1 MFQIHKNMQK
11 QQYKHKYRYGGVL
24 FGKEERNA
32 INKVLDRNFWQI
44 DKEGDLM
51 EKECSKYLGVK
62 YGILSNSGSSAGLLA
77 LSALELPKGSE
88 VIIPAVTFP
97 TIFNIILQC
106 GLVPVVID
114 AKIGT
119 YCLDVKDVEKA
130 ITKKTKAVIAV
141 HLLGNVVDMPALMK
155 LAKKKGLIVLEDF
168 CDAFASTI
176 NGKKVGSFGHI
187 NFTSFHAA
195 HIIAMGQG
203 GGTFTNNKELAQK
216 VRMYRD
222 WGRQANLQMKKNTKY
237 PKLPQDQNPRY
248 IYEKIGYN
256 LSPLELQAAMGRVQ
270 LRKVEKIK
278 KLRKRN
284 FDYLWEE
291 LIQFKDL
298 IMPKWIK
305 ESDICWFGFPISVKS
320 RRPELIKH
328 LDKKGIETRT
338 MFSGNITKHSAYKNS
353 VYRVSGKLEE
363 ADWILE
369 HSLWFTVHPRYT
381 PKDLSYIVKV
391 FGEFYK

>member
-1 MFQIHKNMQK
+1 MKK
-11 QQYKHKYRYGGVL
+11 YKFTYGGAL
-24 FGKEERNA
+24 FGKEERDA
-32 INKVLDRNFWQI
+32 INKVLDRNWWQI

-51 EKECSKYLGVK
+51 EKEASKYLGVK
-62 YGILSNSGSSAGLLA
+62 YGVLANSGSSAALLA

-114 AKIGT
+114 AKVGT

-155 LAKKKGLIVLEDF
+155 LVKKKKLIVIEDF
-168 CDAFASTI
+168 CDAFGSTI

-203 GGTFTNNKELAQK
+203 GGAFTNDKELAQK

-222 WGRQANLQMKKNTKY
+222 WGRQADLTMKENTKY
-237 PKLPQDQNPRY
+237 PSLPKDQNPRY

-284 FDYLWEE
+284 FDYLYKELSKFEE
-291 LIQFKDL
+291 LI
-298 IMPKWIK
+298 MPYWI
-305 ESDICWFGFPISVKS
+305 EGADICWFGFPISVKS
-320 RRPELIKH
+320 RRPELIDW

-338 MFSGNITKHSAYKNS
+338 MMAGNIIKHPMIKNIK
-353 VYRVSGKLEE
+353 YRVGGELKE

-369 HSLWFTVHPRYT
+369 HSLWFTVHPRYN
-381 PKDLSYIVKV
+381 PKSLKYIVNT
-391 FGEFYK
+391 FRDFYKK

>member
-1 MFQIHKNMQK
+1 MTNKKGGAGYRF
-11 QQYKHKYRYGGVL
+11 RYGGALISNQEV
-24 FGKEERNA
+24 KA
-32 INKVLDRNFWQI
+32 INKVIKRNWWAW
-44 DKEGDLM
+44 DKEGELF
-51 EKECSKYLGVK
+51 EKETAEYLGMK
-62 YGILSNSGSSAGLLA
+62 YGIGANSGSSAGLLA

-114 AKIGT
+114 TKIGT

-155 LAKKKGLIVLEDF
+155 LAKRKKLIVLEDF

-203 GGTFTNNKELAQK
+203 GGTFTNDKDLAQK

-222 WGRQANLQMKKNTKY
+222 WGRQTNLTMRENTKY
-237 PKLPQDQNPRY
+237 PKLPKDQNPRY

-270 LRKVEKIK
+270 LRKVETIK
-278 KLRKRN
+278 MIRKRN
-284 FDYLWEE
+284 FDYLYWE
-291 LIQFKDL
+291 LRKFKEI
-298 IMPKWIK
+298 IMPTWMKGT
-305 ESDICWFGFPISVKS
+305 DICWFGFPISVKS
-320 RRPELIKH
+320 RRPELIKW
-328 LDKKGIETRT
+328 LDDKGIETRT
-338 MFSGNITKHSAYKNS
+338 MMAGNITKHPAFANS
-353 VYRVSGKLEE
+353 KYRISGTLKD
-363 ADWILE
+363 ADWILKN
-369 HSLWFTVHPRYT
+369 SLWFTVHPRYT
-381 PKDLSYIVKV
+381 PKDLSYIIKV
-391 FGEFYK
+391 FREFYK

>member
-1 MFQIHKNMQK
+1 MPLK
-11 QQYKHKYRYGGVL
+11 YKFTYGGAL
-24 FGKEERNA
+24 FGKEERKA
-32 INKVLDRNFWQI
+32 INKVLDRNWWQI
-44 DKEGDLM
+44 AQEGELM
-51 EKECSKYLGVK
+51 EKEASKYLGVK
-62 YGILSNSGSSAGLLA
+62 YGVLANSGSSAGLLA

-119 YCLDVKDVEKA
+119 YCLNVKDVEKA
-130 ITKKTKAVIAV
+130 ISPKTRAVIAV
-141 HLLGNVVDMPALMK
+141 HLLGNVVDMPTLMK
-155 LAKKKGLIVLEDF
+155 LAKKKKLIVLEDF
-168 CDAFASTI
+168 CDAFGSTI

-203 GGTFTNNKELAQK
+203 GGAFTNNKELVQK

-222 WGRQANLQMKKNTKY
+222 WGRQANLEAKENTKW
-237 PKLPQDQNPRY
+237 PKLPKDQNPRY

-278 KLRKRN
+278 KLRKKN
-284 FDYLWEE
+284 FDYLYKELSKFEE
-291 LIQFKDL
+291 L

-305 ESDICWFGFPISVKS
+305 GADICWFGFPISVKS

-328 LDKKGIETRT
+328 LERNEIETRT
-338 MFSGNITKHSAYKNS
+338 MFTGNVTKHSAYKDS
-353 VYRVSGKLEE
+353 VYRVSGELKD
-363 ADWILE
+363 ADRILE
-369 HSLWFTVHPRYT
+369 HSLWIGVHPRYNI
-381 PKDLSYIVKV
+381 KDMAWVVSV
-391 FGEFYK
+391 FKEFYEKTRTT

>member
-1 MFQIHKNMQK
+1 MNK
-11 QQYKHKYRYGGVL
+11 YKFTYGGAL
-24 FGKEERNA
+24 FGKEERDA
-32 INKVLDRNFWQI
+32 INRVLDRNWWQI
-44 DKEGDLM
+44 SEQGGLM
-51 EKECSKYLGVK
+51 EKEASKYLGVK
-62 YGILSNSGSSAGLLA
+62 YGVLANSGSSAALLA

-130 ITKKTKAVIAV
+130 ITKKTRAIIAV
-141 HLLGNVVDMPALMK
+141 HLLGNVVDMPRLMK
-155 LAKKKGLIVLEDF
+155 LAKKNGLIVMEDF
-168 CDAFASTI
+168 CDAFGSTI
-176 NGKKVGSFGHI
+176 DGKKVGSFGHI

-203 GGTFTNNKELAQK
+203 GGTYTNNKDLAEK

-222 WGRQANLQMKKNTKY
+222 WGRQANLKAKINTKH
-237 PKLPQDQNPRY
+237 PMLPVDQNPRY

-278 KLRKRN
+278 KLRQRN
-284 FDYLWEE
+284 FNYLYNE
-291 LIQFKDL
+291 LSKLEDL
-298 IMPKWIK
+298 IMPTWIK
-305 ESDICWFGFPISVKS
+305 GADVCWFGFPISVKG
-320 RRPELIKH
+320 RRMDLIEH
-328 LDKKGIETRT
+328 LEKKGIETRT
-338 MFSGNITKHSAYKNS
+338 MFSGNITKHSAYENS
-353 VYRVSGKLEE
+353 IYRVSGKLED

-369 HSLWFTVHPRYT
+369 HSLWFTTHPRYSI
-381 PKDLSYIVKV
+381 KDLKEIVDIFK
-391 FGEFYK
+391 EFYNK

>member
-1 MFQIHKNMQK
+1 MKKNK
-11 QQYKHKYRYGGVL
+11 YKFTYGGAL
-24 FGKEERNA
+24 FGKEERRA
-32 INKVLDRNFWQI
+32 INKVLDRNWWQI
-44 DKEGDLM
+44 DKEGEMM
-51 EKECSKYLGVK
+51 EKETAKYLGVK
-62 YGILSNSGSSAGLLA
+62 YGILTNSGSSSALLA

-114 AKIGT
+114 AKVGT
-119 YCLDVKDVEKA
+119 YCLDIVDVEKA

-141 HLLGNVVDMPALMK
+141 HLLGNVVDMPVLMK
-155 LAKKKGLIVLEDF
+155 VAKKHKLIVLEDF
-168 CDAFASTI
+168 CDAWGSTI

-203 GGTFTNNKELAQK
+203 GGTYTNDKKLAEK

-222 WGRQANLQMKKNTKY
+222 WGRQANLNAKENTKW
-237 PKLPQDQNPRY
+237 PKLPKDQNPRY

-270 LRKVEKIK
+270 LRKVAKIK
-278 KLRKRN
+278 ALRKRN
-284 FDYLWEE
+284 FDYLYKE
-291 LIQFKDL
+291 LSKFEDL
-298 IMPKWIK
+298 LMPDWLYGA
-305 ESDICWFGFPISVKS
+305 DICWFGFPISVMNRSK
-320 RRPELIKH
+320 LIAY
-328 LDKKGIETRT
+328 LERKGIETRT
-338 MFSGNITKHSAYKNS
+338 MFSGNIIKHSAYENS
-353 VYRVSGKLEE
+353 VYRVSGKLKN

-391 FGEFYK
+391 FKEFYA

>member
-1 MFQIHKNMQK
+1 MKK
-11 QQYKHKYRYGGVL
+11 YKFLYGGCL
-24 FGKEERNA
+24 FGKSERDA
-32 INKVLDRNFWQI
+32 INKVLDRNWWQI
-44 DKEGDLM
+44 AEEGDLM
-51 EKECSKYLGVK
+51 EKECSKYLGVG
-62 YGILSNSGSSAGLLA
+62 YGVLANSGSSAGLLA

-106 GLVPVVID
+106 DLTPVVID

-119 YCLDVKDVEKA
+119 YCFDVKDVEKA
-130 ITKKTKAVIAV
+130 ITEKTKAVIAV

-155 LAKKKGLIVLEDF
+155 LAKKKKLIVMEDF

-176 NGKKVGSFGHI
+176 NGKKIGSFGDI

-203 GGTFTNNKELAQK
+203 GGVFTNNKDLAQK
-216 VRMYRD
+216 IRIYRD
-222 WGRQANLQMKKNTKY
+222 WGRQANLTMRENTNY
-237 PKLPQDQNPRY
+237 PSLPKDQNPRY

-278 KLRKRN
+278 KLRQRN
-284 FDYLWEE
+284 FDYLFKELSKFEE
-291 LIQFKDL
+291 LI
-298 IMPKWIK
+298 MPTWIK
-305 ESDICWFGFPISVKS
+305 GADICWFGFPISVKS
-320 RRPELIKH
+320 RRPELIKY
-328 LDKKGIETRT
+328 LDNKGIETRT
-338 MFSGNITKHSAYKNS
+338 MFTGRVDLHPAYKDS
-353 VYRVSGKLEE
+353 VYCISGDLN
-363 ADWILE
+363 DSTWILG

-381 PKDLSYIVKV
+381 PKDLSYIIKA
-391 FGEFYK
+391 FQEFYEK

>member
-1 MFQIHKNMQK
+1 MKNNN
-11 QQYKHKYRYGGVL
+11 YRFTYGGAL
-24 FGKEERNA
+24 FGKQERDA
-32 INKVLDRNFWQI
+32 INKVLDRNWWQA
-44 DKEGDLM
+44 DKEVDLM
-51 EKECSKYLGVK
+51 EKECAKYLKVR
-62 YGILSNSGSSAGLLA
+62 YGILANSGSSAALLA

-119 YCLDVKDVEKA
+119 YCLDVEDVKKA
-130 ITKKTKAVIAV
+130 ITEKTKAVIAV
-141 HLLGNVVDMPALMK
+141 HLLGNVVNMPALMT
-155 LAKKKGLIVLEDF
+155 LAKEKNLIVLEDF
-168 CDAFASTI
+168 CDAWGSTI
-176 NGKKVGSFGHI
+176 KGKKVGSFGHI

-222 WGRQANLQMKKNTKY
+222 WGRQANLKMRKNTKY
-237 PKLPQDQNPRY
+237 PKLPYDQNPRY

-284 FDYLWEE
+284 FNYLYKE
-291 LIQFKDL
+291 LSKFDEL

-305 ESDICWFGFPISVKS
+305 GADICWFGFPISVQS
-320 RRPELIKH
+320 RRPELIEW
-328 LDKKGIETRT
+328 LDKNGIETRT
-338 MFSGNITKHSAYKNS
+338 MFTGRVDYHPAYQNSIFRKSGGLKES
-353 VYRVSGKLEE
+353 E
-363 ADWILE
+363 WILK

-381 PKDLSYIVKV
+381 PKDLKYIVDV
-391 FGEFYK
+391 FKKFYDKTS

>member
-1 MFQIHKNMQK
+1 MT
-11 QQYKHKYRYGGVL
+11 QYKFRYGGAL
-24 FGKEERNA
+24 IGKEERKA
-32 INKVLDRNFWQI
+32 INKVLNRNWWQI
-44 DKEGDLM
+44 AEEGDLM
-51 EKECSKYLGVK
+51 EKESAKYLGVK
-62 YGILSNSGSSAGLLA
+62 YGVLSNSGSSAALLA

-114 AKIGT
+114 TRIGT
-119 YCLDVKDVEKA
+119 YCMNVSEVEKA
-130 ITKKTKAVIAV
+130 ITKKTKAIIAV
-141 HLLGNVVDMPALMK
+141 HLLGNVVDMPSLMK
-155 LAKKKGLIVLEDF
+155 LAKKHKLIVMEDL
-168 CDAFASTI
+168 CDAFGSTI

-203 GGTFTNNKELAQK
+203 GGTYTNDKKLAEK

-222 WGRQANLQMKKNTKY
+222 WGRQANLKGNNNKFKEL
-237 PKLPQDQNPRY
+237 PKDQSPNF

-284 FDYLWEE
+284 FNYLLKE
-291 LIQFKDL
+291 LSDIPDL
-298 IMPKWIK
+298 WMPVWMR
-305 ESDICWFGFPISVKS
+305 EADICWFGFPISVYGDREKLLKFL
-320 RRPELIKH
+320 E
-328 LDKKGIETRT
+328 KKGIETRT
-338 MFSGNITKHSAYKNS
+338 MFTGNITKHPAYKG
-353 VYRVSGKLEE
+353 VAYRISGPLDQS
-363 ADWILE
+363 DWILE
-369 HSLWFTVHPRYT
+369 SSLWFTVHPRYT
-381 PKDLSYIVKV
+381 PKDLRYIVDAFK
-391 FGEFYK
+391 EFYA

>member
-1 MFQIHKNMQK
+1 MKN
-11 QQYKHKYRYGGVL
+11 YKFTYGGAL
-24 FGKEERNA
+24 FGKQERDA
-32 INKVLDRNFWQI
+32 INRVLNRNWWQA
-44 DKEGDLM
+44 DFECDLM

-62 YGILSNSGSSAGLLA
+62 YGVLANSGSSAALLA

-114 AKIGT
+114 TKIGM
-119 YCLDVKDVEKA
+119 YCLDVDDVRKA
-130 ITKKTKAVIAV
+130 ITPKTRAIIAV
-141 HLLGNVVDMPALMK
+141 HILGNVVDMPALMK
-155 LAKKKGLIVLEDF
+155 VANKKKLIVLEDF
-168 CDAFASTI
+168 CDAFGSTI
-176 NGKKVGSFGHI
+176 NGKKIGSFGHI

-203 GGTFTNNKELAQK
+203 GGTFTNDKELAEK

-222 WGRQANLQMKKNTKY
+222 WGRQANLEAKENTKW
-237 PKLPQDQNPRY
+237 PKLPKDQNPRY

-278 KLRKRN
+278 RLRKRN
-284 FDYLWEE
+284 FDYLFKE
-291 LIQFKDL
+291 LSEIPEL
-298 IMPKWIK
+298 WMPTWIK
-305 ESDICWFGFPISVKS
+305 GADICWFGFPISVDGN
-320 RRPELIKH
+320 RAELIAY
-328 LDKKGIETRT
+328 LEKKGIETRT
-338 MFSGNITKHSAYKNS
+338 MFTGNVIKHPAYEKS
-353 VYRVSGKLEE
+353 IYRISGKLEDS
-363 ADWILE
+363 DWILE

-381 PKDLSYIVKV
+381 PKDLSYIINVLK
-391 FGEFYK
+391 EFYEV

>member
-1 MFQIHKNMQK
+1 MKK
-11 QQYKHKYRYGGVL
+11 YKFTYGGAL
-24 FGKEERNA
+24 FGKEERSA
-32 INKVLDRNFWQI
+32 INKVLDRNWWQI
-44 DKEGDLM
+44 DREGDLM
-51 EKECSKYLGVK
+51 EKEASKYLGVK
-62 YGILSNSGSSAGLLA
+62 HGVLANSGSSAALLA

-130 ITKKTKAVIAV
+130 ITKKTRAVIAV

-155 LAKKKGLIVLEDF
+155 LAKKKKLIVMEDF
-168 CDAFASTI
+168 CDAWGSTI
-176 NGKKVGSFGHI
+176 NSKKIGSFGHI

-203 GGTFTNNKELAQK
+203 GGAFTNDKELALK

-222 WGRQANLQMKKNTKY
+222 WGRQANLSMRENTRY
-237 PKLPQDQNPRY
+237 PKIPTDQNPRY

-278 KLRKRN
+278 RLRKRN
-284 FDYLWEE
+284 FDYLFKE
-291 LIQFKDL
+291 LSKIPDL
-298 IMPKWIK
+298 WMPKWIK
-305 ESDICWFGFPISVKS
+305 GADICWFGFPISVYE
-320 RRPELIKH
+320 RRPELIEY

-338 MFSGNITKHSAYKNS
+338 MFTGNVAKHPAYKNS
-353 VYRVSGKLEE
+353 VYRISGKLKE

-391 FGEFYK
+391 FKQFYK

>member
-1 MFQIHKNMQK
+1 MCLIISMKK
-11 QQYKHKYRYGGVL
+11 YKFLYGGAL
-24 FGKEERNA
+24 FGKQERDA
-32 INKVLDRNFWQI
+32 INKVLDRNWWQLER
-44 DKEGDLM
+44 EGELM
-51 EKECSKYLGVK
+51 EKEASKYLGVN
-62 YGILSNSGSSAGLLA
+62 YGVLSNSGSSAGLLA
-77 LSALELPKGSE
+77 LSALELPRGSE

-106 GLVPVVID
+106 GLTPVVID
-114 AKIGT
+114 AKVGT

-141 HLLGNVVDMPALMK
+141 HLLGNVVDMPELIK
-155 LAKKKGLIVLEDF
+155 LAKKKNLIVMEDF
-168 CDAFASTI
+168 CDAFGSTI

-203 GGTFTNNKELAQK
+203 GGTFTNDKELALK

-222 WGRQANLQMKKNTKY
+222 WGRQANLTMRENTKY
-237 PKLPQDQNPRY
+237 PKLPKDQNPRF

-284 FDYLWEE
+284 FDYLYKE
-291 LIQFKDL
+291 LSKFNEL
-298 IMPKWIK
+298 IMPTWIK
-305 ESDICWFGFPISVKS
+305 GADICWFGFPISVKS
-320 RRPELIKH
+320 GRPELIKW

-338 MFSGNITKHSAYKNS
+338 MMAGNITRHPAFANS
-353 VYRVSGKLEE
+353 KYRISGTLKE

-369 HSLWFTVHPRYT
+369 HSLWFTTHPRYS
-381 PKDLSYIVKV
+381 PKELSYIVKT
-391 FGEFYK
+391 FQEFYEKD

>member
-1 MFQIHKNMQK
+1 MTK
-11 QQYKHKYRYGGVL
+11 YKFRYGGAL
-24 FGKEERNA
+24 IGKEEKKA
-32 INKVLDRNFWQI
+32 IMKVVDRNWWQI
-44 DKEGDLM
+44 STEGDMM
-51 EKECSKYLGVK
+51 EKEASKYLGVK
-62 YGILSNSGSSAGLLA
+62 YGVLANSGSSAALLA

-155 LAKKKGLIVLEDF
+155 VAKKHKIIVLEDF
-168 CDAFASTI
+168 CDAWGSTI
-176 NGKKVGSFGHI
+176 NGKKIGSFGHI

-203 GGTFTNNKELAQK
+203 GGTFTNNKDLAQK

-222 WGRQANLQMKKNTKY
+222 WGRQADLTQRKNTKWK
-237 PKLPQDQNPRY
+237 KLPYDQNPRY

-278 KLRKRN
+278 ALRKRN
-284 FDYLWEE
+284 FEYFYKE
-291 LIQFKDL
+291 LSKFDDL

-305 ESDICWFGFPISVKS
+305 GADICWFGFPISVLDGRLK
-320 RRPELIKH
+320 LIEY
-328 LDKKGIETRT
+328 LDKRGIETRT
-338 MFSGNITKHSAYKNS
+338 MFTGNVTKHPAYAKSN
-353 VYRVSGKLEE
+353 YRIGTSLKD
-363 ADWILE
+363 ANWILE

-381 PKDLSYIVKV
+381 PKDLKYIVNAFINYYG
-391 FGEFYK
+391 FGRV

>member
-1 MFQIHKNMQK
+1 MAWTGQK
-11 QQYKHKYRYGGVL
+11 
-24 FGKEERNA
+24 ETSE
-32 INKVLDRNFWQI
+32 
-44 DKEGDLM
+44 
-51 EKECSKYLGVK
+51 YLGVR
-62 YGILSNSGSSAGLLA
+62 YGVLANSGSSAALLA

-119 YCLDVKDVEKA
+119 YCLDIKDVEKA
-130 ITKKTKAVIAV
+130 ITKNTKAVIAV

-155 LAKKKGLIVLEDF
+155 LAKKNKLIVMEDF
-168 CDAFASTI
+168 CDAWGSTI
-176 NGKKVGSFGHI
+176 NGKKVGSFGHV

-203 GGTFTNNKELAQK
+203 GGTYTNNKYLAQK

-222 WGRQANLQMKKNTKY
+222 WGRQANLQMRKNTKH
-237 PKLPQDQNPRY
+237 PKIPMDQNPRY

-270 LRKVEKIK
+270 LRKVETIK

-284 FDYLWEE
+284 FDYLYKELSEFEE
-291 LIQFKDL
+291 LI
-298 IMPKWIK
+298 MPEWIK
-305 ESDICWFGFPISVKS
+305 GADICWFGFPISVSS
-320 RRPELIKH
+320 RRPELIAH

-338 MFSGNITKHSAYKNS
+338 MFSGNIIKHSAYENS
-353 VYRVSGKLEE
+353 VYRVSGELKN
-363 ADWILE
+363 ADWILS
-369 HSLWFTVHPRYT
+369 HSLWFTCHPRYT
-381 PKDLSYIVKV
+381 PKDLKYIVDV
-391 FGEFYK
+391 FKEFYA

>member
-1 MFQIHKNMQK
+1 MKKI
-11 QQYKHKYRYGGVL
+11 KYFFTYGGCL
-24 FGKEERNA
+24 FGKNERDA
-32 INKVLDRNFWQI
+32 INKVLDRNWWQI
-44 DKEGDLM
+44 DKEGELM
-51 EKECSKYLGVK
+51 EKEASKYLGVK
-62 YGILSNSGSSAGLLA
+62 YGVLANSGSSAALLA
-77 LSALELPKGSE
+77 LLALELPKGSE

-106 GLVPVVID
+106 GLVPVVIG

-119 YCLDVKDVEKA
+119 YCLDVKEVERA
-130 ITKKTKAVIAV
+130 ISPKTKAVIAV
-141 HLLGNVVDMPALMK
+141 HLLGNIVDMPALMK
-155 LAKKKGLIVLEDF
+155 LAKKKKLIVLEDF
-168 CDAFASTI
+168 CDAWGSKI
-176 NGKKVGSFGHI
+176 NGKKIGSFGHI

-203 GGTFTNNKELAQK
+203 GGTFTNNKVLAEK

-222 WGRQANLQMKKNTKY
+222 WGRQANLTMRENTKY
-237 PKLPQDQNPRY
+237 PSLPKDQNPRY

-284 FDYLWEE
+284 FDYLFKE
-291 LIQFKDL
+291 LSKFKEL
-298 IMPKWIK
+298 IMPKWI
-305 ESDICWFGFPISVKS
+305 EGADICWFGFPISVKS
-320 RRPELIKH
+320 RRPELIEH
-328 LDKKGIETRT
+328 LERKRIETRT
-338 MFSGNITKHSAYKNS
+338 MFTGNAIKHPCYEKSIYRISGSLK
-353 VYRVSGKLEE
+353 E

-381 PKDLSYIVKV
+381 PKNLKYIIDS
-391 FGEFYK
+391 FHEFYD